1 MQAGDWFQVDL
12 GSSQTFNQVVL
23 DTTASSGDSPH
34 GYQLFVSDDGTNWGQ
49 PVATGPGSPV
59 TRILIPQVTARF
71 IRVVNQGDAGNWWSM
86 HELNVLGPAAGAA
99 GATFRPH
106 GGVQRKTAV
115 LPDGTQLLV
124 AYNSGRSVAT
134 FDVPWGD
141 STYTY
146 RLPSGAAAIFT
157 TSRA

>member
-1 MQAGDWFQVDL
+1 
-12 GSSQTFNQVVL
+12 
-23 DTTASSGDSPH
+23 
-34 GYQLFVSDDGTNWGQ
+34 
-49 PVATGPGSPV
+49 
-59 TRILIPQVTARF
+59 
-71 IRVVNQGDAGNWWSM
+71 M

-99 GATFRPH
+99 SATSRPY

-124 AYNSGRSVAT
+124 VYNSGRSVAT

-157 TSRA
+157 TRQG